1 MNHQKIILTILFVLA
16 LLKGQAQINLVRNGS
31 FEDTVGCPVNL
42 SQIYLSRFWTGI
54 DSSWTTYDTTFPTSI
69 PDLESE
75 CSSTPSARIPFNI
88 WFFRFARTGKN
99 MAQVQMYNTERDS
112 FALFYKRDYLQGRL
126 RNNLI
131 NDKQYCITFYTT
143 IEQSSCYA
151 VDHIGAYLDGG
162 YMDTI
167 GFDRLGEVHTM
178 FHPQVYDT
186 AISNDTLHWTKI
198 QGTFTA
204 NGTEKFIT
212 IGNFFT
218 NDQVDTV
225 QVHYPSGYGTTFRIF
240 SWYLVDDVSVIAT
253 DAVADAGR
261 DTTITLA
268 ATDSAFVGVQ
278 ADYVPCKW
286 YTMSGTLIDSNIGG
300 FMVKPPAT
308 TSYIMELD
316 VCGHITRDT
325 VTVRVLPME
334 LTSPR
339 PALREREVACWPNPV
354 GDELTITGAKDCVV
368 ELVDVVGRIVITNTP
383 TTEKTVIDVSKLP
396 PGTYFVKITEPVTGG
411 CVTKRLVKD

>member
-1 MNHQKIILTILFVLA
+1 
-16 LLKGQAQINLVRNGS
+16 
-31 FEDTVGCPVNL
+31 
-42 SQIYLSRFWTGI
+42 
-54 DSSWTTYDTTFPTSI
+54 
-69 PDLESE
+69 
-75 CSSTPSARIPFNI
+75 
-88 WFFRFARTGKN
+88 
-99 MAQVQMYNTERDS
+99 MAQVLMYNTERDTTL
-112 FALFYKRDYLQGRL
+112 LFYKRDYLQGRL
-126 RNNLI
+126 RYNLEE
-131 NDKQYCITFYTT
+131 DKQYCVTFYTT
-143 IEQSSCYA
+143 IEQSSCHA
-151 VDHIGAYLDGG
+151 VSHIGAYLDGG
-162 YMDTI
+162 FMDTI
-167 GFDRLGEVHTM
+167 PIIRAGEVHSM
-178 FHPQVYDT
+178 YHPQVYDT

-218 NDQVDTV
+218 NDRIDTV
-225 QVHYPSGYGTTFRIF
+225 QVHYPSLYAIGVGLRIW
-240 SWYLVDDVSVIAT
+240 SWYLIDDVSVIAT

-286 YTMSGTLIDSNIGG
+286 YTMAGTLIDSNIGG
-300 FMVKPPAT
+300 FKVKPTNT

-334 LTSPR
+334 LTAPR

-368 ELVDVVGRIVITNTP
+368 ELVDVVGRTVITSTP
-383 TTEKTVIDVSKLP
+383 TTEKTIIDVSKLP
-396 PGTYFVKITEPVTGG
+396 PGTYFVKVTEPVTGS
-411 CVTKRLVKD
+411 CVTKRLVKY